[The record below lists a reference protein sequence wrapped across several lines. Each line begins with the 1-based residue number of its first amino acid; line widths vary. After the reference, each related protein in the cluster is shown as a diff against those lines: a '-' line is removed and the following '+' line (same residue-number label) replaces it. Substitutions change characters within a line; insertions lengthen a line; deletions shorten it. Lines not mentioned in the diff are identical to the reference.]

1 MTEGIGSNTVVK
13 QHPWKP
19 DPFSATATLMSDLLY
34 ALSEIFVGLML
45 LAILFGVILMV
56 LVSGVLL
63 DEARRTV
70 VGWTRRRKTTV
81 SAVKGKELALHPTR
95 ITPPPIT
102 MHVCHRSAAAWNQAI
117 RNGSGR

>member
-1 MTEGIGSNTVVK
+1 VAEGIGSNAVVK

-19 DPFSATATLMSDLLY
+19 DPFSATGTSMSDLLY

-63 DEARRTV
+63 DEARRTG
-70 VGWTRRRKTTV
+70 VGWTRRRKRTV
-81 SAVKGKELALHPTR
+81 SAVNGRELALHPTR
-95 ITPPPIT
+95 ITPPPIA
-102 MHVCHRSAAAWNQAI
+102 MHVSQRSASASNQSDQH
-117 RNGSGR
+117 RNGR

>member
-19 DPFSATATLMSDLLY
+19 DPFSATGTLMSDLLY

-63 DEARRTV
+63 DEARRTG
-70 VGWTRRRKTTV
+70 VGWARRRKRT
-81 SAVKGKELALHPTR
+81 A
-95 ITPPPIT
+95 
-102 MHVCHRSAAAWNQAI
+102 SAALRTQA
-117 RNGSGR
+117 